1 MNHYETLEVSPSA
14 SPEVIR
20 AAYKS
25 LMQRYH
31 PDRNPG
37 DATAAARATR
47 VVQAYEVLS
56 DAAQRAAYDRQLLAG
71 VAAGAMHGETAR
83 PVAAGGVRAGDVRR
97 ASPAREGRGGRQA
110 VYLVLLVLLGVVV
123 WGALS
128 LKRPS
133 PPVAEAK
140 VSAPPRPAA
149 TGAGLEIRALISEL
163 TVALKGSGE
172 PATVIYIPALGVRVG
187 SIDPDGAVR
196 HLINSRESLAAKV
209 ANRLADAAPDE
220 LLKPDGEAYL
230 ARLILS
236 ALQENEAGG
245 EDKGRD
251 ADAGATDLAR
261 YGPVGVFFPQG
272 YRVK

>member
-1 MNHYETLEVSPSA
+1 MNYYETLEVSPSA

-37 DATAAARATR
+37 DAMAATRATR

-56 DAAQRAAYDRQLLAG
+56 DAAQRAAYDQQLQAG
-71 VAAGAMHGETAR
+71 VAASAMRSETAR
-83 PVAAGGVRAGDVRR
+83 PVAAGGGRASDMRR
-97 ASPAREGRGGRQA
+97 ALSAREGRGGRQVA
-110 VYLVLLVLLGVVV
+110 YLVLLVLLGGVV
-123 WGALS
+123 WVALS
-128 LKRPS
+128 FKRP
-133 PPVAEAK
+133 PPLVVDAK
-140 VSAPPRPAA
+140 ESAPPRPAA
-149 TGAGLEIRALISEL
+149 AGAGLEIRALFSEL
-163 TVALKGSGE
+163 SVALKGSGE

-209 ANRLADAAPDE
+209 ANRLAEAAPDE

-230 ARLILS
+230 ARLILP
-236 ALQENEAGG
+236 ALQGNEAGG
-245 EDKGRD
+245 EDKKG
-251 ADAGATDLAR
+251 GAELGAADLAR